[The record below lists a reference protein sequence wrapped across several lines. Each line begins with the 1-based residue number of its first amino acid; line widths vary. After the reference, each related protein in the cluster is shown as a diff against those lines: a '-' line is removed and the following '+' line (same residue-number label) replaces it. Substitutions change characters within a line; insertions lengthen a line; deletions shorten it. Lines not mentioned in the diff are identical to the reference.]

1 MADTY
6 HLAPTDAGIELVQWL
21 VDLAERRKRHNA
33 EISRERSDSY
43 GLPC

>member
-6 HLAPTDAGIELVQWL
+6 LLAPTDARIELVQWL